1 MLPLF
6 PAFALMVGFLWNKF
20 FEQNEDV
27 LVKRLITIPF
37 YLLLGLLLA
46 ACLCVPFISK
56 SIGYEYRQAF
66 HFYPLALFL
75 GFSTILAL
83 FLLFKKKTFLS
94 LSLLIMIMAGSFLY
108 AVCYVFPYLNQFKS
122 AKPFSLRIE
131 AQMKEGDLLG
141 SYYAKTS
148 PFNFYTG
155 INDIKPLKTPGD
167 LINFFLQ
174 SKRRAFCLTNK
185 KDLEDLLSI
194 MPFHLFE
201 WDGDK
206 IGRREI
212 VLISIRER
220 S

>member
-1 MLPLF
+1 
-6 PAFALMVGFLWNKF
+6 
-20 FEQNEDV
+20 
-27 LVKRLITIPF
+27 
-37 YLLLGLLLA
+37 
-46 ACLCVPFISK
+46 
-56 SIGYEYRQAF
+56 
-66 HFYPLALFL
+66 
-75 GFSTILAL
+75 
-83 FLLFKKKTFLS
+83 
-94 LSLLIMIMAGSFLY
+94 
-108 AVCYVFPYLNQFKS
+108 
-122 AKPFSLRIE
+122 
-131 AQMKEGDLLG
+131 MKEGDLLG